1 MNSIVIGLQWGDE
14 GKGKIVQKLSRS
26 HDWIVRFSSG
36 PNAGHT
42 VYHGDTKMVH
52 HLLPSGTEKNF
63 LFIGRGT
70 LVDLETLNSEINE
83 ISKIYPDIKE
93 RLFISPYCRVI
104 TPIEKWQDGA
114 IERMKGKKSVGTTGR
129 GIGPTVSND
138 ANRIGIR
145 LFDLFDEEHLKEKVA
160 LLAKM
165 SDFDGKS
172 VSDALLEQFKKIKD
186 RISEVNVKGSVLF
199 EGTQGIMLDPM
210 YGTYP
215 YVTSTPTIPSF
226 AFYGSGLKSE
236 NHEVWGVFKAY
247 ATRVG
252 AGPFPTEVFG
262 EAGDA
267 LRKRGSE
274 FGATTGRPRRCG
286 WIDLPQLEYA
296 SDVSDVDHLV
306 MTKADVLNGLEKVG
320 VCTAYDKE
328 ITPYDLENVKPTI
341 EYVKGWKDL
350 ESSEFSDFVSIV
362 ERHLGRRVDYISYG
376 PSEGEIFQRKG

>member
-1 MNSIVIGLQWGDE
+1 MDSIVVGLQWGDE

-26 HDWIVRFSSG
+26 HDWIVRFSGG

-52 HLLPSGTEKNF
+52 HLLPSGTDKNF

-70 LVDLETLNSEINE
+70 LVDLETLNSEIKE
-83 ISKIYPDIKE
+83 ISKIYKDIKE

-104 TPIEKWQDGA
+104 TPIERWQDGV
-114 IERMKGKKSVGTTGR
+114 IEKIKGKKSVGTTGR

-145 LFDLFDEEHLKEKVA
+145 LFDLFDQNHLKEKIE
-160 LLAKM
+160 LLTTISNFNSSIA
-165 SDFDGKS
+165 DE
-172 VSDALLEQFKKIKD
+172 LLNQFEKIKD
-186 RISEVNVKGSVLF
+186 RVVEPKVEGQILF

-226 AFYGSGLKSE
+226 ALYGSGLKSQKYE
-236 NHEVWGVFKAY
+236 IWGVFKAY
-247 ATRVG
+247 TTRVG
-252 AGPFPTEVFG
+252 AGPFPSEIFG
-262 EAGDA
+262 ETGEEI
-267 LRKRGSE
+267 RKRGFE
-274 FGATTGRPRRCG
+274 FGSTTGRPRRCG
-286 WIDLPQLEYA
+286 WIDLPQLKYA
-296 SDVSDVDHLV
+296 SEVSDVDHLV

-320 VCTAYDKE
+320 VCIDYDKK
-328 ITPYDLENVKPTI
+328 IVPYDLENVKAKM

-350 ESSEFSDFVSIV
+350 KSSEFADFIAII
-362 ERHLGRRVDYISYG
+362 EHYIGKRVDYISYG
-376 PSEGEIFQRKG
+376 PSEEEIFQRDI

>member
-1 MNSIVIGLQWGDE
+1 MDSIVVGLQWGDE

-26 HDWIVRFSSG
+26 HDWIVRFSGG

-42 VYHGDTKMVH
+42 VYHGNTKMVH
-52 HLLPSGTEKNF
+52 HLLPSGTDKNF

-70 LVDLETLNSEINE
+70 LVDLETLNSEIKE
-83 ISKIYPDIKE
+83 ISKIYTDIKE

-104 TPIEKWQDGA
+104 TPIEKWQDGV
-114 IERMKGKKSVGTTGR
+114 IEKMKGKKSVGTTGR

-138 ANRIGIR
+138 ANRIGIH
-145 LFDLFDEEHLKEKVA
+145 LFDLFDQNHLKEKVE
-160 LLAKM
+160 LLTSM
-165 SDFDGKS
+165 SNFNSSIVDE
-172 VSDALLEQFKKIKD
+172 LLDQFEKIKD
-186 RISEVNVKGSVLF
+186 RIVEPNVEGQILF

-226 AFYGSGLKSE
+226 ALYGSGLKSQKYGI
-236 NHEVWGVFKAY
+236 WGVFKAY
-247 ATRVG
+247 TTRVG
-252 AGPFPTEVFG
+252 AGPFPSEVLG
-262 EAGDA
+262 ETGDEI
-267 LRKRGSE
+267 RKRGFE

-286 WIDLPQLEYA
+286 WIDLPQLKYA

-320 VCTAYDKE
+320 VCIDYDKK
-328 ITPYDLENVKPTI
+328 IVPYDLENVKTKI

-350 ESSEFSDFVSIV
+350 KSSEFADFIAII
-362 ERHLGRRVDYISYG
+362 ERYIDRRVDYISYG
-376 PSEGEIFQRKG
+376 PSEEEIFQRDI

>member
-1 MNSIVIGLQWGDE
+1 MDSIVVGLQWGDE

-26 HDWIVRFSSG
+26 HDWIVRFSGG

-52 HLLPSGTEKNF
+52 HLLPSGTDKNF

-70 LVDLETLNSEINE
+70 LVDLETLNSEIKE
-83 ISKIYPDIKE
+83 ISKIYKDIKE

-104 TPIEKWQDGA
+104 TPIERWQDGV
-114 IERMKGKKSVGTTGR
+114 IEKIKGKKSVGTTGR

-145 LFDLFDEEHLKEKVA
+145 LFDLFDQNHLKEKIE
-160 LLAKM
+160 LLTTISNFNSSIA
-165 SDFDGKS
+165 DE
-172 VSDALLEQFKKIKD
+172 LLNQFEKIKD
-186 RISEVNVKGSVLF
+186 RVVEPKVEGQILF

-226 AFYGSGLKSE
+226 ALYGSGLKSQKYGI
-236 NHEVWGVFKAY
+236 WGVFKAY
-247 ATRVG
+247 TTRVG
-252 AGPFPTEVFG
+252 AGPFPSEIFG
-262 EAGDA
+262 ETGEEI
-267 LRKRGSE
+267 RKRGFE
-274 FGATTGRPRRCG
+274 FGSTTGRPRRCG
-286 WIDLPQLEYA
+286 WIDLPQLKYA
-296 SDVSDVDHLV
+296 SEVSDVDHLV

-320 VCTAYDKE
+320 VCIDYDKK
-328 ITPYDLENVKPTI
+328 IVPYDLENVKAKI

-350 ESSEFSDFVSIV
+350 KSSEFADFIAII
-362 ERHLGRRVDYISYG
+362 EHYIGKRVDYISYG
-376 PSEGEIFQRKG
+376 PSEEEIFQRDI